1 MRTETNAWVSR
12 KALGILKEDAADTDL
27 FLSSFETR
35 TLSLSPPCSKQHVT
49 LLNTE
54 SIIPI
59 PKTIQVAPLRRVSPG
74 LQKSR
79 DGTSPHIRKSGWPG
93 SIPISDDKGRVPEK
107 MGEGEVS
114 TLPWGRDVMGEGR
127 KGSSLGG
134 GKTELGA
141 VCNN

>member
-1 MRTETNAWVSR
+1 MV
-12 KALGILKEDAADTDL
+12 
-27 FLSSFETR
+27 
-35 TLSLSPPCSKQHVT
+35 PP
-49 LLNTE
+49 
-54 SIIPI
+54 P
-59 PKTIQVAPLRRVSPG
+59 
-74 LQKSR
+74 
-79 DGTSPHIRKSGWPG
+79 TSENPGWPG

-107 MGEGEVS
+107 MGEGEVP